1 MLNKRG
7 MQKRG
12 KMADASK
19 MTDDEL
25 KEVIDTGVEPE
36 EPESSVD
43 EPVEEAEA
51 ESTEPEAEEAEEAQE
66 ETAEEE
72 TEEKPP
78 SRRETLRIQQLL
90 GKYGPPPE
98 RPQPSQSSSQ
108 LDYQQLEADPELIKQ
123 LEDDRKA
130 TGQAQYN
137 AGLEQAK
144 SIQFHTRLE
153 IDAPR
158 VEAKYNFLDTSDKEH
173 FDPVRANAM
182 NTLYLQATGYDAGDP
197 ERGVPESVQNPNI
210 RYKDFVEAQMEF
222 AEALL
227 ADKQVQTSKNIVKQ
241 TAQTGL
247 RPDGSSAKRLN
258 LNQSEKT
265 MNLEELYAA
274 IGQKPPK

>member
-1 MLNKRG
+1 
-7 MQKRG
+7 
-12 KMADASK
+12 MADPSE

-25 KEVIDTGVEPE
+25 KQVIETGVEPE
-36 EPESSVD
+36 EPESTVAD

-51 ESTEPEAEEAEEAQE
+51 ETTEPEVEAEEAPE
-66 ETAEEE
+66 ETTEEE
-72 TEEKPP
+72 TPEEKPP

-98 RPQPSQSSSQ
+98 RPAPSQPSSQ
-108 LDYQQLEADPELIKQ
+108 LDYQNLEADPELIQQ
-123 LEDDRKA
+123 LEADRQA

-182 NTLYLQATGYDAGDP
+182 NTLYLQATGYDAGDAS
-197 ERGVPESVQNPNI
+197 RGIPESVQNPNI

-247 RPDGSSAKRLN
+247 RPDGSSAKRMN
-258 LNQSEKT
+258 LNQAPQSMT
-265 MNLEELYAA
+265 MEELYAA
-274 IGQKPPK
+274 IGQKPPKK